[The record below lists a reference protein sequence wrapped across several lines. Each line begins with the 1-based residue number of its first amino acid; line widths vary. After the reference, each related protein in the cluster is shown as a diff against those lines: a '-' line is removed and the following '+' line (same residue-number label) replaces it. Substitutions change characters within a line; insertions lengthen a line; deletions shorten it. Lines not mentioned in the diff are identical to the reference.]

1 MTTTVWIV
9 IGFVLTS
16 FFMFFLGWFLNNKL
30 GQGKI
35 ANAEKLAAKI
45 ISESEKEA
53 ESIKNQRLIEAKDE
67 SIRVRQSFEK
77 ETRNQRQE
85 LDKQKRKLEFKEVE
99 LDRRL
104 NHLNQKESELKKNE
118 QSLKDK
124 GDHLSK
130 KSEDLDRIIIE
141 QNDRLVKISGM
152 SHDEALKELKANLL
166 SKAKQESAQMVK
178 EIKDQA
184 KLSANKEAKEII
196 ISAIQRTAADH
207 STEAT
212 VSVVHLPGDEM
223 KGRIIGREGRNIR
236 AFENATG
243 IDMIVDDTPE
253 AVILSGFDPFRRE
266 IAKRALEKLLTDGRI
281 HPGRI
286 EEVVEKTKKEMEEV
300 ILQLG
305 EQSMFET
312 GVHGLHPELVK
323 LLGKL
328 NFRTSYGQNVL
339 QHSIEMAHLAGLMAA
354 ELGLDAVVAKR
365 AALLHDIG
373 KAVDKETEGT
383 HFQLGAD
390 LTKKYGEGPIVQN
403 AVAAHHG
410 DIEMI
415 SPISALV
422 QAADSISGS
431 RPGARR
437 ETLEGYI
444 KRLEKLEEIAE
455 SFQGV
460 SKTYAIQAGR
470 EIRVLV
476 EPDKINDALA
486 DQLASDISEKIQS
499 EMEYPG
505 QIRVTV
511 IREYRSTQYAK

>member
-1 MTTTVWIV
+1 MTAVWTVAGILFASLV
-9 IGFVLTS
+9 
-16 FFMFFLGWFLNNKL
+16 MFFLGWWLSSKL
-30 GQGKI
+30 SQGKV

-53 ESIKNQRLIEAKDE
+53 DSLKNQKLIEAKDE
-67 SIRVRQSFEK
+67 SIRLRQNIEK
-77 ETRNQRQE
+77 EARNQRQE
-85 LDKQKRKLEFKEVE
+85 LDKQKRKLEFKEIE

-104 NHLNQKESELKKNE
+104 NHLNQKEQELKKSE
-118 QSLKDK
+118 QSVHDQSEHMTKK
-124 GDHLSK
+124 GEELDHLI
-130 KSEDLDRIIIE
+130 EE

-152 SHDEALKELKANLL
+152 SHEEALRELKANLL
-166 SKAKQESAQMVK
+166 SKAKQEAAQSVK

-184 KLSANKEAKEII
+184 RLSANKEAKEII

-207 STEAT
+207 SAEAT
-212 VSVVHLPGDEM
+212 VSVVHLPNDEL

-253 AVILSGFDPFRRE
+253 AVILSGFDPYRRE
-266 IAKRALEKLLTDGRI
+266 IAKRALEKLITDGRI

-286 EEVVEKTKKEMEEV
+286 EEVIEKTKKEMEEA

-305 EQSMFET
+305 EQALFET

-339 QHSIEMAHLAGLMAA
+339 QHSVEMAHLSGLMAA
-354 ELGLDAVVAKR
+354 TLGLDAVLAKR

-373 KAVDKETEGT
+373 KSVDKDTEGT
-383 HFQLGAD
+383 HFQIGAD
-390 LTKKYGEGPIVQN
+390 LAKKYGEGAVVQN
-403 AVAAHHG
+403 AIAAHHG
-410 DIEMI
+410 DVEMI

-476 EPDKINDALA
+476 EPEKINDAMA
-486 DQLASDISEKIQS
+486 DQLATDISEKIQS

>member
-1 MTTTVWIV
+1 
-9 IGFVLTS
+9 
-16 FFMFFLGWFLNNKL
+16 
-30 GQGKI
+30 
-35 ANAEKLAAKI
+35 
-45 ISESEKEA
+45 
-53 ESIKNQRLIEAKDE
+53 
-67 SIRVRQSFEK
+67 
-77 ETRNQRQE
+77 
-85 LDKQKRKLEFKEVE
+85 
-99 LDRRL
+99 
-104 NHLNQKESELKKNE
+104 
-118 QSLKDK
+118 
-124 GDHLSK
+124 
-130 KSEDLDRIIIE
+130 
-141 QNDRLVKISGM
+141 
-152 SHDEALKELKANLL
+152 
-166 SKAKQESAQMVK
+166 
-178 EIKDQA
+178 
-184 KLSANKEAKEII
+184 
-196 ISAIQRTAADH
+196 
-207 STEAT
+207 
-212 VSVVHLPGDEM
+212 
-223 KGRIIGREGRNIR
+223 
-236 AFENATG
+236 
-243 IDMIVDDTPE
+243 
-253 AVILSGFDPFRRE
+253 
-266 IAKRALEKLLTDGRI
+266 
-281 HPGRI
+281 
-286 EEVVEKTKKEMEEV
+286 
-300 ILQLG
+300 
-305 EQSMFET
+305 MFET

-328 NFRTSYGQNVL
+328 NFRTSYGQNLL
-339 QHSIEMAHLAGLMAA
+339 QHSVEMAHLAGLMAA

-373 KAVDKETEGT
+373 KAVDKDTEGT

-403 AVAAHHG
+403 AVASHHG
-410 DIEMI
+410 DVEMI

-486 DQLASDISEKIQS
+486 DQLAADISEKIQS